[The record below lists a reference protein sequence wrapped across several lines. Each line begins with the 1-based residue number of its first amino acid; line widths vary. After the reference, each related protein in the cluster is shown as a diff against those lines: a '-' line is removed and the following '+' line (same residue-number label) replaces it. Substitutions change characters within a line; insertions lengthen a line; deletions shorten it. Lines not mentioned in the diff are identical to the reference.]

1 MRVFVSH
8 ISEEAAVAAILKD
21 WIESTFLGHVSVFV
35 SSDPADIPAGS
46 KWLEEIDSALQSTAL
61 LITLFSKAS
70 LNRPWISFEAGCAW
84 IRSVPIIPI
93 CHAGLSVR
101 DLRQPLAGFQ
111 GLDIGDSKFGEKL
124 FSAIAKR
131 LNVAKLPKISFPE
144 FEAEIRKASAATQ
157 SSSEVGDDA
166 SQIAPTDDASLAEA
180 HYKIL
185 KTLAA
190 HKDAGHGAMDEPQL
204 AAALGTKRTL
214 LSLKIK
220 PLVSA
225 RLVHD
230 HLRMGGPIGYSIT
243 ERGIALLVRKG
254 LLK

>member
-1 MRVFVSH
+1 MDPQRSDNSYLPCRFVGARPS
-8 ISEEAAVAAILKD
+8 AAV
-21 WIESTFLGHVSVFV
+21 
-35 SSDPADIPAGS
+35 
-46 KWLEEIDSALQSTAL
+46 
-61 LITLFSKAS
+61 
-70 LNRPWISFEAGCAW
+70 
-84 IRSVPIIPI
+84 
-93 CHAGLSVR
+93 
-101 DLRQPLAGFQ
+101 AGFQ

-225 RLVHD
+225 RLVHTIIFGWVGR
-230 HLRMGGPIGYSIT
+230 LATPSQSVELLFWSARGYSNEARSNPPLNADAQQAGLRPLT
-243 ERGIALLVRKG
+243 AARRLAATLERIVAR
-254 LLK
+254 

>member
-1 MRVFVSH
+1 M
-8 ISEEAAVAAILKD
+8 
-21 WIESTFLGHVSVFV
+21 
-35 SSDPADIPAGS
+35 
-46 KWLEEIDSALQSTAL
+46 
-61 LITLFSKAS
+61 
-70 LNRPWISFEAGCAW
+70 
-84 IRSVPIIPI
+84 
-93 CHAGLSVR
+93 
-101 DLRQPLAGFQ
+101 
-111 GLDIGDSKFGEKL
+111 
-124 FSAIAKR
+124 
-131 LNVAKLPKISFPE
+131 AKLPKISFPE

-220 PLVSA
+220 PLVGA